1 MKLKRLMKDKMLYQN
16 RKYVLW
22 VRLIIFRLLMQKV
35 SECINNETADKIPQ
49 LIEQYNLIIDLESLK
64 KELANITINLNIQ
77 MNL

>member
-35 SECINNETADKIPQ
+35 SECINNEKADKIPQ